1 MSAVRFVLLGAVVGM
16 AWLGWNQHKAHV
28 EARAIAALTDERGF
42 IEFEKPQ
49 GAKNNEVLIV
59 AAQNRPR
66 DGAVR
71 ADRLAREMAERNIRF
86 RRSSG
91 VSFSVPQG
99 ADVDTFVRRNNAI
112 MNGEVPIVFVNGKV
126 KSNPGL
132 DEVIAEYAEAVQ
144 QASPAAP

>member
-1 MSAVRFVLLGAVVGM
+1 VSTAKFVLIGAAVAIV
-16 AWLGWNQHKAHV
+16 WLGWNQHRAHV
-28 EARAIAALTDERGF
+28 EARAIAELTDDRGF
-42 IEFEKPQ
+42 VEFTMPQ

-59 AAQNRPR
+59 AAQNCPK

-71 ADRLAREMAERNIRF
+71 ADRLAREMAERNIRY

-91 VSFSVPQG
+91 VSFSVPQN

-132 DEVIAEYAEAVQ
+132 EEVIAEYAEATQ
-144 QASPAAP
+144 

>member
-1 MSAVRFVLLGAVVGM
+1 LIGAAAGI
-16 AWLGWNQHKAHV
+16 AWLGWNQHKSHV
-28 EARAIAALTDERGF
+28 EAAAIAALTDERGF
-42 IEFEKPQ
+42 IEFEMPQ
-49 GAKNNEVLIV
+49 GARNNEVLIV
-59 AAQNRPR
+59 AAQNCPK

-71 ADRLAREMAERNIRF
+71 ADRLAREMAERNIRY

-91 VSFSVPQG
+91 VSFSVPQN

-132 DEVIAEYAEAVQ
+132 DEVIAEYA
-144 QASPAAP
+144 QATQ